1 MPEMLKRIMDVVTAL
16 LLVGAPMAQGNPGSG
31 DAHGT
36 GRLTPIEFKI
46 LTDARVGMV
55 KVALQ
60 LTPEQQQYWPA
71 AGDAILARSEACY
84 HRLSAFGEPLNQR
97 LIPGQKIRLRLVTVR
112 AIEGLASAVGSRQMD
127 MFVDEDYDFDP

>member
-1 MPEMLKRIMDVVTAL
+1 MPEMLKRIMGVVTAL

-71 AGDAILARSEACY
+71 AGGCDPREVGGVLPSPVRVRGTAKPEA
-84 HRLSAFGEPLNQR
+84 H
-97 LIPGQKIRLRLVTVR
+97 PGP
-112 AIEGLASAVGSRQMD
+112 
-127 MFVDEDYDFDP
+127 EDTATPRDGTGH